1 MDEVTAVLHASAV
14 FHQVALAIT
23 PRRIAPV
30 SEGPHWYALPTRRAH
45 APAAAAQT
53 SGGFALRAK
62 QMIDGGRADIQ
73 QPASYHWVQ
82 PQMAVALHRVD
93 QHRDEF
99 SKALTADAIS
109 CFPQHG

>member
-23 PRRIAPV
+23 RRRIAPV
-30 SEGPHWYALPTRRAH
+30 SEGPYRHALPNCRSHT
-45 APAAAAQT
+45 PAAAAQT
-53 SGGFALRAK
+53 SGGFALRA
-62 QMIDGGRADIQ
+62 QQTIDGGRTDIQ
-73 QPASYHWVQ
+73 QPASYHRVQ

-99 SKALTADAIS
+99 SKALTANAIS

>member
-1 MDEVTAVLHASAV
+1 MDEVTGVLHATTV

-23 PRRIAPV
+23 RRRIAPV
-30 SEGPHWYALPTRRAH
+30 SEGPHWYALPNRRAH

-53 SGGFALRAK
+53 SGGFALRA
-62 QMIDGGRADIQ
+62 QQTIDGGSTDYQ
-73 QPASYHWVQ
+73 EPASYHWVQ

-99 SKALTADAIS
+99 S
-109 CFPQHG
+109 